1 MLMMEE
7 RIMTAES
14 DVYRLAGGDIA
25 VWRDA
30 GGVIFLKVEQKYH
43 DPVELADHEAL
54 ELGELLLRLAKTDE

>member
-1 MLMMEE
+1 MTEE
-7 RIMTAES
+7 G

-30 GGVIFLKVEQKYH
+30 GGVIFLKVEHKHH

-54 ELGELLLRLAKTDE
+54 ELGEILLRLAKMDD